1 MKERAVLLNETGE
14 WLLFRAMVCEAIEK
28 NPNVREFIDCD
39 PWEFSSALDM
49 SFEEIRQ
56 KPLETWQE
64 HIVNDMREMMEM
76 GK

>member
-28 NPNVREFIDCD
+28 NQNVRDFIDCD

-64 HIVNDMREMMEM
+64 HIGNDMREMMEM